1 MKRDPAEL
9 PPLDWQTF
17 LLAMALV
24 MLPLLWFIK
33 EAL

>member
-9 PPLDWQTF
+9 SPLDWRTF
-17 LLAMALV
+17 LLALATV
-24 MLPLLWFIK
+24 VVPLFWFIA

>member
-1 MKRDPAEL
+1 MKHDPAEL
-9 PPLDWQTF
+9 SPRDWRTF

-24 MLPLLWFIK
+24 FTPLLWFIA

>member
-9 PPLDWQTF
+9 SPLDWQTF
-17 LLAMALV
+17 LLALALV
-24 MLPLLWFIK
+24 VVPLFWFIA